1 MKINIFFISLIAIII
16 APGAYVV
23 YSGIYSY
30 SFGAMLSS
38 LFVISIYFLNYKNI
52 KLDKSHLY
60 IFLTLVLFFL
70 ISIYSYLLFDW
81 FDFER
86 FLLSYLLLMIYL
98 IACTFFVAL
107 SQKISDDKLYKY
119 ITIIFYI
126 VAIDGVAFLIYKIFN
141 PRSTEPLLT
150 FFPEVSHFSLIFLP
164 LLLFKL
170 LSCKNNLYAYSLII
184 GSLIIVMNIQNL
196 TMLVGLFFVML
207 IYSIRKSLI
216 IFFIPI
222 VIFVLLIGIDIEN
235 LVYYTDRLQLND
247 TENISALVFLS
258 GWERALLNIS
268 ENSLFGIGFNQL
280 GYDGKIGDYQNKIAS
295 LGLSDLNIKD
305 GGSLAPKLVAEF
317 GFFGIILLAIYLV
330 FFFKLLYK
338 HKIKRFTYNF
348 NYLDTFY
355 YSIFMMSSVCI
366 FLRNSGYFSP
376 IIFLLL
382 CSIIYLIKKNING
395 YSTPTKKK
403 T

>member
-1 MKINIFFISLIAIII
+1 M
-16 APGAYVV
+16 

-30 SFGAMLSS
+30 SFGATLSS
-38 LFVISIYFLNYKNI
+38 LFVIFIYFLKYKNI

-60 IFLTLVLFFL
+60 IFLILVLFFL

-86 FLLSYLLLMIYL
+86 FLLSYLLFMIYL

-107 SQKISDDKLYKY
+107 SQKTSDDELYKY

-126 VAIDGVAFLIYKIFN
+126 VAIDGVAFLIYKILN
-141 PRSTEPLLT
+141 PRSTEPMLT

-196 TMLVGLFFVML
+196 TMLVGLFVVML
-207 IYSIRKSLI
+207 IYSIRKTLI
-216 IFFIPI
+216 FCFISMA
-222 VIFVLLIGIDIEN
+222 IFVLLIGIDKEN
-235 LVYYTDRLQLND
+235 LAYYTDRLQFND
-247 TENISALVFLS
+247 PQNASALVFLS

-280 GYDGKIGDYQNKIAS
+280 GYDEKIGVYQNKIAY
-295 LGLSDLNIKD
+295 LGLPDLNMKD

-317 GFFGIILLAIYLV
+317 GFLGIILLAIYLV

-338 HKIKRFTYNF
+338 HKIKRFTYKF

-355 YSIFMMSSVCI
+355 YSIFMMSFVCI

-376 IIFLLL
+376 IIFLLI
-382 CSIIYLIKKNING
+382 CSIIYLIKQNING
-395 YSTPTKKK
+395 YSISTKKK